1 MKSAVTHRFHCAPGT
16 GLCSQSWR
24 VSWPSCCGSCSVVWR
39 VLTAWTL
46 LRLKPGGGSTRATT
60 SGRTAWLGTAGAGV
74 SAEDITKSVYR
85 KKSRLQY
92 RVKGWFLNIFQ
103 VCLRGCNSDWTC
115 PGIKDKF
122 PPSSLLLQSQGVLA
136 WICLESPARKVK
148 KELAFAIW
156 FCLFCMMGDVM

>member
-92 RVKGWFLNIFQ
+92 RVKGWFLNIFRF
-103 VCLRGCNSDWTC
+103 VWEDVILIGLALGLRTNFLLVAYCCKAKGFW
-115 PGIKDKF
+115 PGF
-122 PPSSLLLQSQGVLA
+122 VWNLQQGRSRRSWHLLFGFVYF
-136 WICLESPARKVK
+136 V
-148 KELAFAIW
+148 
-156 FCLFCMMGDVM
+156 